1 MSKLNYLHL
10 AFICTVVQLPAQV
23 IPYGLSK
30 DSIVVPGIMNSSK
43 VQSYYQYKPLNYD
56 STSSPIWIVVH
67 GDGGTGAG
75 TINNLSTIA
84 DRRGALMVGLTMHG
98 AGTTM
103 QTLTSLVS
111 TTDSNGFGQI
121 VNCEY
126 YFAGSVVLDKVYR
139 RICYLES
146 RDSINCYLSGFS
158 SGAQFVTRYMLIRQA
173 YPDSIPIR
181 MALSMSPLGYTFP
194 TDTFLGTAM
203 PWVCGTLM
211 LPPQFADC
219 YHTRLFF
226 NWNCNEHI
234 LKYYNENYAV
244 CIGDQDI
251 AWQGTGG
258 CYGVTGTTRL
268 ERARNF
274 YAFCDS
280 NAVTRGTV
288 LNWQYAEIP
297 GAGHNEYTLFQ
308 TKWLSTDTSTIAERI
323 LFETPYHPVTDLSPV
338 SYFYAYSNV
347 DSIADTVFVNFG
359 DTVHF
364 VNLSQNATSY
374 YWEFGDST
382 FSTSTNPDHVYA
394 TPGAYTVELTAQ
406 NSTGCDNWYVRRHF
420 LKVLG
425 TVGLAEKN
433 QTSIQIWPNPAQDF
447 FQFKSEYIIEEIVI
461 SDYKGRLLARHKVKS
476 QNGNIDLS
484 GLANGIYFV
493 TFRSNEGFAV
503 HKLVKNGQE

>member
-226 NWNCNEHI
+226 N
-234 LKYYNENYAV
+234 
-244 CIGDQDI
+244 
-251 AWQGTGG
+251 
-258 CYGVTGTTRL
+258 
-268 ERARNF
+268 
-274 YAFCDS
+274 
-280 NAVTRGTV
+280 
-288 LNWQYAEIP
+288 
-297 GAGHNEYTLFQ
+297 
-308 TKWLSTDTSTIAERI
+308 
-323 LFETPYHPVTDLSPV
+323 
-338 SYFYAYSNV
+338 YF
-347 DSIADTVFVNFG
+347 
-359 DTVHF
+359 
-364 VNLSQNATSY
+364 
-374 YWEFGDST
+374 
-382 FSTSTNPDHVYA
+382 
-394 TPGAYTVELTAQ
+394 
-406 NSTGCDNWYVRRHF
+406 
-420 LKVLG
+420 
-425 TVGLAEKN
+425 
-433 QTSIQIWPNPAQDF
+433 
-447 FQFKSEYIIEEIVI
+447 
-461 SDYKGRLLARHKVKS
+461 
-476 QNGNIDLS
+476 
-484 GLANGIYFV
+484 
-493 TFRSNEGFAV
+493 
-503 HKLVKNGQE
+503 